1 MSKLNVPINKSDM
14 QPIICTECDGMYFRQ
29 VMAINKVS
37 KFLTGADKDT
47 MVPIPV
53 FRCDDCGAIPEE
65 FQPVKLKT
73 K

>member
-1 MSKLNVPINKSDM
+1 MSKLNINIGPNDMEPIMCK
-14 QPIICTECDGMYFRQ
+14 ECNGIYFRQ

-37 KFLTGADKDT
+37 KFLTGADKDN

-53 FRCDDCGAIPEE
+53 FRCDDCGFVPEE
-65 FQPVKLKT
+65 FQPVKLK